1 MYVWLTTSQWSVSY
15 QTQVEN
21 KYFRNML
28 MVRKNR
34 TYSIFSM
41 TSVEAPPQGFHLKKN
56 SKQLLLPK
64 ACDVHLSVRLHIFC
78 SWFAAVSPGCFSRGL
93 LGGSWQR
100 VLSRKYTASW
110 NLKPFRGPVIKV
122 SVLDVLFKWIF
133 HVFQRSP
140 RHFFIVAVCLSVCVC
155 MCVWN
160 GPHCQ

>member
-1 MYVWLTTSQWSVSY
+1 MTYHVSMIGELPNPSGK
-15 QTQVEN
+15 Q
-21 KYFRNML
+21 
-28 MVRKNR
+28 
-34 TYSIFSM
+34 IFQKHVDGEKKQNLLHIQHDKCRS
-41 TSVEAPPQGFHLKKN
+41 PPQGFHLKKN